1 MNQQASTTTIQP
13 VTPSILRYVWSVIE
27 ETQANILLKLS
38 DVELLEHLL
47 VQLADGKQL
56 NVEELCTVRVYIY
69 SRIPLIRED
78 AQARLV

>member
-1 MNQQASTTTIQP
+1 M
-13 VTPSILRYVWSVIE
+13 TPSILRYVWSVIE
-27 ETQANILLKLS
+27 ETHASFLLKLS

-47 VQLADGKQL
+47 VQLADSKRL
-56 NVEELCTVRVYIY
+56 NVEELSHVRAYIY

>member
-1 MNQQASTTTIQP
+1 M
-13 VTPSILRYVWSVIE
+13 TPSILRYVWSVIE
-27 ETQANILLKLS
+27 ETHASLLLKFS

-47 VQLADGKQL
+47 VQLADSKQL
-56 NVEELCTVRVYIY
+56 NVQELCNVRVYIC

>member
-1 MNQQASTTTIQP
+1 M
-13 VTPSILRYVWSVIE
+13 TPLILRYVWSVIE
-27 ETQANILLKLS
+27 ETHASLLLKLS

-47 VQLADGKQL
+47 VKLADSKRL
-56 NVEELCTVRVYIY
+56 NVDELYNIRAYIY

>member
-1 MNQQASTTTIQP
+1 M
-13 VTPSILRYVWSVIE
+13 TPSILRYVWSVIE
-27 ETQANILLKLS
+27 ETHTSFLLKLS

-47 VQLADGKQL
+47 VQLADSKQL
-56 NVEELCTVRVYIY
+56 NVQELCNVRVYIY